1 VPDRSPPGR
10 SLATRRAIA
19 DVVRSAVLTS
29 YGVTRL
35 EGRAFAG
42 RLLARLGL
50 VRPGIRVRL
59 DRGLE
64 IDLFVRVG
72 YGLPIAEVARQ
83 IDSGVR
89 YAVRRAFGVEVRRLT
104 VHVGGLRYQP
114 ASVPPTRDGARED
127 GAQAARADGVAGP
140 STDGADPVSRE
151 PGDPGELASAAV
163 PAGTPGTNGA
173 DAGSRS
179 SPGRRR
185 RARRPAEDAD

>member
-1 VPDRSPPGR
+1 VSDRPPPGR
-10 SLATRRAIA
+10 SIATRRAIA

-50 VRPGIRVRL
+50 VRPGIWIRL

-64 IDLFVRVG
+64 IDLFVSVG
-72 YGLPIAEVARQ
+72 SGLPIAEVARQ

-89 YAVRRAFGVEVRRLT
+89 YAVRRTFGVEVRRLT

-114 ASVPPTRDGARED
+114 ASVPPTRESTREA
-127 GAQAARADGVAGP
+127 GPGPAAARGSSQPPHERPIPDA
-140 STDGADPVSRE
+140 ADPGTVVV
-151 PGDPGELASAAV
+151 DGERPTSPDAAGGL
-163 PAGTPGTNGA
+163 PAA
-173 DAGSRS
+173 RR
-179 SPGRRR
+179 GRRR
-185 RARRPAEDAD
+185 RARRSAGDAG